1 VREPSRFKRDSEE
14 VLNVQFDC
22 AVKVI
27 QAQRQPARRVL
38 IAVVAIAIGCK
49 HPGAQ
54 RGVAEADAETFEAVV
69 RSQINDSVSAGFLRV
84 DSRPAGDKD
93 LLAPT
98 PPTSAGFDPDSS
110 ADSAAD
116 VDPAMIANQRK
127 DILRDLHVEE
137 GGPFVYPEC
146 GGFRTRRFRDSNA
159 VHPDPE
165 CPKTYRRYV
174 TVGVPT
180 RGAAPVLAK
189 ARRPEVPAP
198 DTTGEVWTVLVTES
212 SVGPGGQQWR
222 QFAWLFRRDP
232 ETGGLGVAEK
242 YLLSWA
248 E

>member
-1 VREPSRFKRDSEE
+1 M
-14 VLNVQFDC
+14 
-22 AVKVI
+22 
-27 QAQRQPARRVL
+27 
-38 IAVVAIAIGCK
+38 
-49 HPGAQ
+49 
-54 RGVAEADAETFEAVV
+54 
-69 RSQINDSVSAGFLRV
+69 RSQMSDSVSAGFLRV
-84 DSRPAGDKD
+84 DSRPAGDKE

-98 PPTSAGFDPDSS
+98 SASPGFDADSS
-110 ADSAAD
+110 ADSAPDA
-116 VDPAMIANQRK
+116 DPAMIADQRK

-159 VHPDPE
+159 VHPDPQ
-165 CPKTYRRYV
+165 CPKAYRRYV

-180 RGAAPVLAK
+180 RGAGAIITK
-189 ARRPEVPAP
+189 ARRPEGPEP

-222 QFAWLFRRDP
+222 QFAWLFRRDDA
-232 ETGGLGVAEK
+232 TGRLALAEK